1 MGFEQ
6 MNFNKYDLLQV
17 NQNMFEQIIKMHEIL
32 RINQNITGIK

>member
-17 NQNMFEQIIKMHEIL
+17 NQNMFERIIKMHEIL

>member
-17 NQNMFEQIIKMHEIL
+17 NPTMFEQIIKMHEIL